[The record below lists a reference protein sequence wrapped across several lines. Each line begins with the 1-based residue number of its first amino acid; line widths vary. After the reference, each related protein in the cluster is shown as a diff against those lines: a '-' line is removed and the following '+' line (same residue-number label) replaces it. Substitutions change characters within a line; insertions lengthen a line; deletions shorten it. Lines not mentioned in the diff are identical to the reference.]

1 VDDDGLP
8 GRLPPSKACLA
19 RAVGVARELI
29 VGEEAASMMEY
40 GLLVALIALVVAG
53 ALVSLGGQLSSM
65 FGKVSTCVS
74 TASC

>member
-1 VDDDGLP
+1 V
-8 GRLPPSKACLA
+8 AC
-19 RAVGVARELI
+19 ELI

-53 ALVSLGGQLSSM
+53 ALVSLGGQLSTM